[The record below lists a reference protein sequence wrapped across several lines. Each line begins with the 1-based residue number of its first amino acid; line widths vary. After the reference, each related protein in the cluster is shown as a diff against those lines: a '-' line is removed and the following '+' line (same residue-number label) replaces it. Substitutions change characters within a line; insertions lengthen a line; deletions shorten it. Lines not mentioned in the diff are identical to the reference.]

1 MYFSGYPGPD
11 MLRDFQKDCICLC
24 SEIETV
30 GRVVERLCSGWS
42 FQISRIADKGEQK
55 GAKTDFK
62 SGKADHLREGGGAAK
77 KTDLGLV
84 QAVEV
89 CVRLRNTEKYKSLKI
104 NLHATFLPR
113 RFSTLKGIAYILIS
127 AIS

>member
-1 MYFSGYPGPD
+1 

-62 SGKADHLREGGGAAK
+62 SGKADHLREGGGTAK

-89 CVRLRNTEKYKSLKI
+89 CVRLRNTKV
-104 NLHATFLPR
+104 
-113 RFSTLKGIAYILIS
+113 
-127 AIS
+127 